1 MKVERVITIYAA
13 VAFVI
18 LELVDIIAEPFGL
31 TDWILKLVF
40 ILLSVG
46 FIITVLFS
54 WIYDLRPGGIEK
66 TKPSKE
72 LRKGERNVTP
82 NSWRIATYV
91 SVVIIIGLSGQG
103 YSQSTFKF
111 KHLSVEDGLSQATV
125 TCILKDRNGFM
136 WFGTRDGLNRYDS
149 YDFRQYKFKSGDST
163 TISNN
168 TISCLFEDHLGIIWI
183 GTEGGGLNS
192 YDPVRDQFQRF
203 MHDPGQAN
211 SIPHNSIGSITED
224 QNGKIWVGTNG
235 GGLSRFD
242 REIQSFTNYTHDPEG
257 PNSLGSNMVMC
268 VMQDSEGL
276 FWLAT
281 KGAGL
286 ARFDPTTEEFKHY
299 RHDPDNPTTLG
310 TDLIRTVFEDSHGRI
325 WIGSWGY
332 GVHIFDK
339 KSETF
344 TQMLSDPA
352 KPGSILNNNIFA
364 ICEDNLGNIWMGTR
378 SGLSCYDPRAETF
391 TNVQNIAG
399 NPFSLADNVA
409 FSLYYDKSDEIL
421 WIGTWG
427 NGINFLDQY
436 GRQILHFRNN
446 PDDKN
451 SLSDNDVFSI
461 FEDDK
466 GIVWIGTEG
475 GGLNKYNPAEGTFKS
490 YTHDPNN
497 PFSISNDEVMCIHQ
511 DSLGKLWIG
520 TFGGGL
526 NIFDPEK
533 ETFRLYQGNSS
544 SPLNNLTILTIYED
558 SKGLFWLTT
567 SLEGVVRI
575 DPSTGEYTKFQD
587 SPGDSGE
594 PQYNEVLAIIEDHTG
609 AIWFGSRNTG
619 ISRLDPSTGNFTYY
633 KHDPENPRGLG
644 SNAIYAFH
652 EDTGGNLWIGT
663 RGAGLNILKLPLE
676 DEPVFQKIN
685 TQHGL
690 VNDWILGIEEDQH
703 GNIWASGQGISKIST
718 DTREV
723 KSYYFSESNQGALY
737 KSPVTGKFYL
747 GSLGFDLFHPDS
759 IKEKFSEPQVLI
771 SKLSRYNSF
780 EQSGTSIPIPG
791 IFTYDSITFNY
802 RDKILAFEFLSLAYN
817 IQEEREYAYLLE
829 GFNNDWIQ
837 LGSERKITFIG
848 LSPGKYHLRVKY
860 VFPSGKFGQNEA
872 NLSFTIL
879 PPWWRS
885 QLAYGSYVLLF
896 ILSLIAFIRWRTHS
910 LEKDKE
916 VLESQVKE
924 RTKEIAEQK
933 DEIEAQRDEIEAQRD
948 DLESQRNQLEI
959 QRDLVIA
966 QNREIIDSI
975 NYAQRIQAAMLP
987 PESYITELLNENFIL
1002 YKPRDI
1008 VSGDFYWVKQV
1019 NQYVVLVAADC
1030 TGHGIPGAFMSMLG
1044 ISYLNEI
1051 VQRREITQANQVL
1064 NELRKQI
1071 KHSLRQHGQRD
1082 ESKDGMDMAI
1092 CVIDLKSM
1100 KMQYSGA
1107 NNPLYLIKDVKG
1119 TPELNEIKA
1128 DRMPLGYYQGK
1139 DISFVNHDIQLN
1151 MGDTFYMFSDGFI
1164 DQKGGKDNKK
1174 FMSKN
1179 FKNLL
1184 LEIHDQPMY
1193 DQKDILDKT
1202 LLDWMGNNSQMDDIL
1217 VIGVRV

>member
-1 MKVERVITIYAA
+1 MTNKNFQV
-13 VAFVI
+13 F
-18 LELVDIIAEPFGL
+18 L
-31 TDWILKLVF
+31 LVF
-40 ILLSVG
+40 IAWS
-46 FIITVLFS
+46 
-54 WIYDLRPGGIEK
+54 GI
-66 TKPSKE
+66 
-72 LRKGERNVTP
+72 
-82 NSWRIATYV
+82 AH
-91 SVVIIIGLSGQG
+91 
-103 YSQSTFKF
+103 SQSTFKF
-111 KHLSVEDGLSQATV
+111 KHLNTIDGLSHPSV
-125 TCILKDRNGFM
+125 TCILKDQYGFM
-136 WFGTRDGLNRYDS
+136 WFGTRDGLNRYNSYEFFQYRYNSEDS
-149 YDFRQYKFKSGDST
+149 AS
-163 TISNN
+163 ISNN
-168 TISCLFEDHLGIIWI
+168 TISCLFEDHQGIIWI

-192 YDPVRDQFQRF
+192 YDPIKDRFQRF
-203 MHDPGQAN
+203 MYDPDQVN

-224 QNGKIWVGTNG
+224 RNGDLFVGTQG
-235 GGLSRFD
+235 GGLSRYD
-242 REIQSFTNYTHDPEG
+242 RETQHFTNYKNDPED
-257 PNSLGSNMVMC
+257 PNSLGSNMVMS
-268 VMQDSEGL
+268 VMQDSDGM

-281 KGAGL
+281 EGAGL
-286 ARFDPTTEEFKHY
+286 VRFDPVTERFKHY
-299 RHDPDNPTTLG
+299 RHDPDDPTTIG

-344 TQMLSDPA
+344 TQMLNDPA
-352 KPGSILNNNIFA
+352 KPEGLPSNNIFA

-378 SGLSCYDPRAETF
+378 SGLSSYDSSSETF
-391 TNVQNIAG
+391 INMARIAG

-409 FSLYYDKSDEIL
+409 FSLYYNKSDRIL

-427 NGINFLDQY
+427 DGINYLDQH
-436 GRQILHFRNN
+436 GRQTMHFPNN
-446 PDDKN
+446 PEDIN
-451 SLSDNDVFSI
+451 SLNDNDVFSI
-461 FEDDK
+461 FEDGE

-475 GGLNKYNPAEGTFKS
+475 GGLNKYNPAEGTFKN

-533 ETFRLYQGNSS
+533 ETFRLYQGNST
-544 SPLNNLTILTIYED
+544 SPLNNRTILTIYED
-558 SKGLFWLTT
+558 SRGFIWLTT

-575 DPSTGEYTKFQD
+575 NPLTGEYTKFQD

-594 PQYNEVLAIIEDHTG
+594 PLYNDVLAIIEDHTG

-619 ISRLDPSTGNFTYY
+619 ISRLDPKTGDFTYY
-633 KHDPENPRGLG
+633 KHNPQDPQSLG

-652 EDTGGNLWIGT
+652 EDTEGNLWIGT

-676 DEPVFQKIN
+676 DAPVFQKIT

-703 GNIWASGQGISKIST
+703 GNIWASGQGMSRISA

-723 KSYYFSESNQGALY
+723 KSYYFSESNQGAFY
-737 KSPVTGKFYL
+737 KSPVTGKFYM
-747 GSLGFDLFHPDS
+747 GALGFDLFHPDS
-759 IKEKFSEPQVLI
+759 IKEEFSEPQVLI

-791 IFTYDSITFNY
+791 IFTYDSITFSY

-829 GFNNDWIQ
+829 NFNNDWIQ

-848 LSPGKYHLRVKY
+848 LSPGKYRLRVKSVY
-860 VFPSGKFGQNEA
+860 PSGKFGQNEA
-872 NLSFTIL
+872 NLSLTIL

-885 QLAYGSYVLLF
+885 RLAYGSYLLLF
-896 ILSLIAFIRWRTHS
+896 ILSLIAFVRWRTRS

-933 DEIEAQRDEIEAQRD
+933 DEIETQRDEIEAQRD
-948 DLESQRNQLEI
+948 EVKS
-959 QRDLVIA
+959 QRDLVIE
-966 QNREIIDSI
+966 QKNEIIDSMT
-975 NYAQRIQAAMLP
+975 YAEKIQSAMLP
-987 PESYITELLNENFIL
+987 PESYVTELVNENFIF

-1008 VSGDFYWVKQV
+1008 VSGDFYWIKQV
-1019 NQYVVLVAADC
+1019 NQYIVLVAADC
-1030 TGHGIPGAFMSMLG
+1030 TGHGIPGALMSMLG
-1044 ISYLNEI
+1044 ISHLNEI
-1051 VQRREITQANQVL
+1051 VQRREITQSNQIL

-1071 KHSLRQHGQRD
+1071 KFSLRQHGQTD
-1082 ESKDGMDMAI
+1082 EAKDG
-1092 CVIDLKSM
+1092 IDLALCVLDLRNM

-1107 NNPLYLIKDVKG
+1107 NNPLYLIRDVDDV
-1119 TPELNEIKA
+1119 PEFKEIKA
-1128 DRMPLGYYQGK
+1128 DKMPIGYYQNK
-1139 DISFVNHDIQLN
+1139 DRAFVNHDIQLQT
-1151 MGDTFYMFSDGFI
+1151 GDTFYIFSDGFI

-1174 FMSKN
+1174 FLSKN
-1179 FKNLL
+1179 FKKLL
-1184 LEIHDQPMY
+1184 LEIHDRAMY
-1193 DQKDILDKT
+1193 DQKDILEKT
-1202 LLDWMGNNSQMDDIL
+1202 LSEWMGGNSQVDDIL
-1217 VIGVRV
+1217 VIGVRI